1 MENWLENRL
10 KEERKMGNL
19 FKIAIRNLRR
29 YKRRTLLTAS
39 LVTIGVVFVLLF
51 ISISGSFKNMMI
63 GQMTDSM
70 LGHLEVHRKGYLASI
85 DNLPLNLNL
94 KMQAYK
100 KLEGILNQQPEVEA
114 FSPRIKFGGMFST
127 FVETTNIRLNG
138 VYPDRELKTV
148 PLLPSR
154 VTNGTKKTLEKG
166 EIWIPELMSKSMK
179 VNIGD
184 TVVIIATNK
193 DGSVNGKQFKVAGVL
208 ESITGP
214 GGRDGYIHIEDA
226 MEVLRMEE
234 MEVSEVAVRLKD
246 FSRLHSFSDKLE
258 GLLSGELNKQGKP
271 IYEVHTWEKLS
282 PFYNIARMID
292 IMAFFIKLM
301 LIAIVL
307 TSIMNVMIMAVYER
321 IREIGTIAAIGT
333 LPGKILSMFV
343 VEGFSLGLLGVI
355 AGNVLG
361 MIIIVIVNLSKITFS
376 FGRQT
381 GLILSAKV
389 APMDMLVVSLIVIV
403 ISVIASLQP
412 AFKASR
418 MEPIKALRHV

>member
-1 MENWLENRL
+1 MENWLENRP

-19 FKIAIRNLRR
+19 FKIAFRNLLR

-51 ISISGSFKNMMI
+51 ISISGSFKNMMV

-94 KMQAYK
+94 KLQAYQ
-100 KLEGILNQQPEVEA
+100 KLEGILKQQPEVEA

-138 VYPDRELKTV
+138 VYPDPELKTV

-154 VTNGTKKTLEKG
+154 LTNGTKKTLEKG

-179 VNIGD
+179 VNLGD
-184 TVVIIATNK
+184 TVVVIATNK
-193 DGSVNGKQFKVAGVL
+193 DGSVNGKQFKVSGVL
-208 ESITGP
+208 ESVTGP

-234 MEVSEVAVRLKD
+234 MEVSEVAIRLKD
-246 FSRLHSFSDKLE
+246 FGRLHAFSSKLE
-258 GLLSGELNKQGKP
+258 GLLSGEVNKQGKP

-292 IMAFFIKLM
+292 LMAFFIKLM
-301 LIAIVL
+301 LIAVVL
-307 TSIMNVMIMAVYER
+307 VSIMNVMIMAVYER

-343 VEGFSLGLLGVI
+343 LEGLFLGTMGALAGDLIGLVI
-355 AGNVLG
+355 ILILNRVG
-361 MIIIVIVNLSKITFS
+361 ITFD
-376 FGRQT
+376 FGRET
-381 GLILSAKV
+381 GLVLSATIG
-389 APMDMLVVSLIVIV
+389 PMDVVIISLIVIF
-403 ISVIASLQP
+403 ISVVASLQP